1 MLLLN
6 CSIQHAEGII
16 SFELRKPLLQLQFH
30 RFRYLFH
37 GQHLEAVWGLKIML
51 AVHTMA
57 TLHSMVIF
65 QIVGNVFFKICET
78 NGEGKM
84 DFVGFC
90 E

>member
-1 MLLLN
+1 
-6 CSIQHAEGII
+6 
-16 SFELRKPLLQLQFH
+16 
-30 RFRYLFH
+30 
-37 GQHLEAVWGLKIML
+37 LEAVWGLKIML